1 MSPPSVSDADLAN
14 LQNDIAALKA
24 DVANLLSHLRQGAT
38 NGAQSAADQ
47 IDDSA
52 RRLYRSI
59 AAESARPLKAIGAQ
73 VEEQPLVALLVAA
86 GIGFVAGRVLS
97 R

>member
-1 MSPPSVSDADLAN
+1 MSPPAVSDADLAN
-14 LQNDIAALKA
+14 LQNDIAALKS
-24 DVANLLSHLRQGAT
+24 DVASLLTHLRQGAT

-59 AAESARPLKAIGAQ
+59 AAESARPLKAIGTQ
-73 VEEQPLVALLVAA
+73 IEEQPVVALLVAA
-86 GIGFVAGRVLS
+86 GVGFIAGRVLG

>member
-1 MSPPSVSDADLAN
+1 MSATTTTDLES
-14 LQNDIAALKA
+14 LQKDIAALKH
-24 DVANLLSHLRQGAT
+24 DVGSLLEHLKTGAS

-52 RRLYRSI
+52 RRLYRTVASEGERSVK
-59 AAESARPLKAIGAQ
+59 AVSAQI
-73 VEEQPLVALLVAA
+73 EEQPLVALLIAL
-86 GIGFVAGRVLS
+86 GIGYFGGRLLS

>member
-1 MSPPSVSDADLAN
+1 M
-14 LQNDIAALKA
+14 LKS
-24 DVANLLSHLRQGAT
+24 DVANLLTHLRQGAA

-59 AAESARPLKAIGAQ
+59 AAESARPLKAIGDQ
-73 VEEQPLVALLVAA
+73 IEEQPLIALVVAA
-86 GIGFVAGRVLS
+86 GIGFVAGRVL
-97 R
+97 RR